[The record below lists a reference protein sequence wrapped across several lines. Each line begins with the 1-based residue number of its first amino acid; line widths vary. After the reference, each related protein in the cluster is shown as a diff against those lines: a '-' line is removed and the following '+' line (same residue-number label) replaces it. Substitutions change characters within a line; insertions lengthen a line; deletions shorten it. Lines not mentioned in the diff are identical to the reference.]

1 MSNINLSEVTQ
12 LLQEKLE
19 LKKQVIEFEKKYI
32 KMLAQYLYETASVW
46 TYSFDEDVEITEN
59 NLVDYVAYSIWIN
72 NDFSKQDLLKAV
84 RWLYN
89 GKFNKR

>member
-1 MSNINLSEVTQ
+1 MMEINEITQ

-19 LKKQVIEFEKKYI
+19 LKRKCIELEHNYI
-32 KMLAQYLYETASVW
+32 KMLARYLYDTASVW
-46 TYSFDEDVEITEN
+46 THAFKEDVEITEY
-59 NLVDYVAYSIWIN
+59 NLSEYIAYSVWTN
-72 NDFSKQDLLKAV
+72 NEYPKQDLLKAV